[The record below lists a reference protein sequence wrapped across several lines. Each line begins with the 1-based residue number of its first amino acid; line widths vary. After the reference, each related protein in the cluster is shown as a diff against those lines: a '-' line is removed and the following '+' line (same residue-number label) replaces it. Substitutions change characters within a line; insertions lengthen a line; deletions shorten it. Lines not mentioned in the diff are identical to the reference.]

1 MHVEPLQQENAQAH
15 FDPES
20 HIAYITYNGILT
32 ADTSVAVYDWLADLT
47 EAVGIDNVYGE
58 VFDFREVEEFMP
70 DNLISARKNS
80 RRMNMRN
87 NVKKLPVAMVVKDF
101 VQEEILRGPMQNP
114 KENQRKRIVRTM
126 DEALAFITSY
136 RNQQTPEAE

>member
-1 MHVEPLQQENAQAH
+1 MSVEALQQENAQAS
-15 FDPES
+15 FDAES
-20 HIAYITYNGILT
+20 HIAFITYHGVLT
-32 ADTSVAVYDWLADLT
+32 AATSIAVYDWLADLT
-47 EAVGIDNVYGE
+47 EAVGLDNVYGE
-58 VFDFREVEEFMP
+58 VFDFREVEQFMP

-87 NVKKLPVAMVVKDF
+87 NVKKLPVAMIVKDF

-126 DEALAFITSY
+126 DEALTFITGY
-136 RNQQTPEAE
+136 HQQQTPEAE